1 MLEAQ
6 RKKKRKTERK
16 KEQMIK
22 NKGKDRNKDPPQNV
36 FLCPHSAT
44 VSRN

>member
-6 RKKKRKTERK
+6 RKKERK
-16 KEQMIK
+16 KERKKKMIK
-22 NKGKDRNKDPPQNV
+22 NKGKDRKNKDPPENV